1 MITEKEV
8 QFLRYWERVRVAEST
23 FTSKLSRGLPMAFLF
38 GLPIILTVVV
48 VKLFV
53 PDFSMKIS
61 KTSAGAFVTVVIATG
76 IIIVFYAFFRM
87 QYKWEMNE
95 QLYQE
100 LKIKENKSI
109 ESPKNTN

>member
-1 MITEKEV
+1 MISEKDIE
-8 QFLRYWERVRVAEST
+8 FLRYWERVRDTEGT
-23 FTSKLSRGLPMAFLF
+23 FTSKLTRGLPMAFLF
-38 GLPIILTVVV
+38 GLPIILSVVV

-61 KTSAGAFVTVVIATG
+61 KTSPGAFVTVVIATF
-76 IIIVFYAFFRM
+76 IIILFYAFFRM

-100 LKIKENKSI
+100 LKVKENKSI
-109 ESPKNTN
+109 ESSNKKN